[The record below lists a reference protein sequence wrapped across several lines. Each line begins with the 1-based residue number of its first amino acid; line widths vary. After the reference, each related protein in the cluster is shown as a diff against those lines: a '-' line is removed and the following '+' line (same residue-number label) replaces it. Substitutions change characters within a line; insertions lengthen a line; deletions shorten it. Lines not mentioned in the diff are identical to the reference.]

1 MAGKLGGRGR
11 LNAVVPGSLVH
22 IVDQLS
28 GRHYLVDTGA
38 SFHHHPGCVPPAQ
51 HDEFRRED
59 VRLHHLQQG
68 GSQERLSPD
77 THARK

>member
-1 MAGKLGGRGR
+1 MVEGRFILRNITQDNLRFYYVLGALPESAVRGLGDLMR
-11 LNAVVPGSLVH
+11 GPPPPDAYQ
-22 IVDQLS
+22 QL
-28 GRHYLVDTGA
+28 
-38 SFHHHPGCVPPAQ
+38 
-51 HDEFRRED
+51 D